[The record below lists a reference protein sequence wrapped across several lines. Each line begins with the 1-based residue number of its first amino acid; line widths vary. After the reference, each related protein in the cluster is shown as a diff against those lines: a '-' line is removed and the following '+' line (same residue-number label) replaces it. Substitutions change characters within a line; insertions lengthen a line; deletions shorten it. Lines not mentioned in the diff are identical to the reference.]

1 MFRRFSGALAAIMMT
16 TTPALADTAY
26 PSKPVHLI
34 VPFTA
39 GGSTDILA
47 RVLAK
52 DWSKMGQARRR
63 REPPWWFDR
72 HWLSAVV
79 SAPADGY
86 TLMLGSD
93 ITYAI
98 NPYVMD
104 KMPFDPLKDLAAV
117 TRIASAPNWL
127 VVAGDSKLKTFDD
140 LVAQAKLPGKGLSIS
155 VNAVN
160 GYAHLVLNGWIKR
173 NGLNISIIP
182 YSGVSKAIP
191 DLLGGHLDGVV
202 DVVGGT
208 IGFVK
213 DGKLRALSILQS
225 KPSSIAN
232 GTLPFGG
239 NAVQDLSVTTSFVLL
254 TKTGTPPEVIERIY
268 QGVRT

>member
-1 MFRRFSGALAAIMMT
+1 
-16 TTPALADTAY
+16 
-26 PSKPVHLI
+26 
-34 VPFTA
+34 
-39 GGSTDILA
+39 
-47 RVLAK
+47 
-52 DWSKMGQARRR
+52 
-63 REPPWWFDR
+63 
-72 HWLSAVV
+72 
-79 SAPADGY
+79 
-86 TLMLGSD
+86 MLGSD

-268 QGVRT
+268 QGVKDVMMQTESQSRLDELALELVLSSPARTAEFITSENARFRTSSLGPTCRKPVSPT

>member
-1 MFRRFSGALAAIMMT
+1 M
-16 TTPALADTAY
+16 
-26 PSKPVHLI
+26 
-34 VPFTA
+34 
-39 GGSTDILA
+39 
-47 RVLAK
+47 
-52 DWSKMGQARRR
+52 
-63 REPPWWFDR
+63 
-72 HWLSAVV
+72 
-79 SAPADGY
+79 
-86 TLMLGSD
+86 
-93 ITYAI
+93 
-98 NPYVMD
+98 
-104 KMPFDPLKDLAAV
+104 
-117 TRIASAPNWL
+117 
-127 VVAGDSKLKTFDD
+127 
-140 LVAQAKLPGKGLSIS
+140 
-155 VNAVN
+155 NAVN

-268 QGVRT
+268 QGVKDVMMQTESQSRLDELALELVLSSPARTAEFITSENARFKDIIARSNLSKTSESNMSDNLSSASVTVSPPSPRLGERHPRDSQGDSQPDAAALLRDRLGHRTGRRDLECPGLSP